1 MNKYLILCVDDEREV
16 LDSVLQDLSP
26 FEDHFVLE
34 GAESVAEAKNVIEEY
49 DDEDVPLALILCDHI
64 MPEQTGIS
72 FLIELSR
79 DETTRKARKVL
90 LTGQAGLEDT
100 VEAVNHASLDFYIA
114 KPWYGDELRSA
125 IKKQLTSYV
134 IANDDN
140 LLSWTSILDPERILN
155 AMAEKRSSFGE

>member
-1 MNKYLILCVDDEREV
+1 
-16 LDSVLQDLSP
+16 
-26 FEDHFVLE
+26 
-34 GAESVAEAKNVIEEY
+34 
-49 DDEDVPLALILCDHI
+49 
-64 MPEQTGIS
+64 
-72 FLIELSR
+72 
-79 DETTRKARKVL
+79 
-90 LTGQAGLEDT
+90 DT

-125 IKKQLTSYV
+125 IKNQLTSYV